1 MIIQAL
7 RKQELI
13 FQGNY
18 LTAQLLN
25 GWRNPFYQQNNVL
38 LETQLMAVNE
48 ELKSLNKI
56 NYKA

>member
-13 FQGNY
+13 FQKNY

-56 NYKA
+56 DYKA

>member
-13 FQGNY
+13 FQRNY

-56 NYKA
+56 DYKA